1 MVLDHWTAG
10 PPSRLSFTLSPF
22 TGLQEMVSTADPL
35 GRFALQEE
43 NQQEFQYN
51 MMNFVSDFLRQF
63 CELEKNCTAEST
75 INKIGTRT
83 RIAQQFLT
91 MNSGINMEWPLHNS
105 LLSSP
110 FQFPCEWIIGLALN
124 VFIFVNGKQIVSVV
138 SLSVTNQ

>member
-10 PPSRLSFTLSPF
+10 PPSRLPFTLSPF

-91 MNSGINMEWPLHNS
+91 MNSGINME
-105 LLSSP
+105 
-110 FQFPCEWIIGLALN
+110 
-124 VFIFVNGKQIVSVV
+124 
-138 SLSVTNQ
+138 